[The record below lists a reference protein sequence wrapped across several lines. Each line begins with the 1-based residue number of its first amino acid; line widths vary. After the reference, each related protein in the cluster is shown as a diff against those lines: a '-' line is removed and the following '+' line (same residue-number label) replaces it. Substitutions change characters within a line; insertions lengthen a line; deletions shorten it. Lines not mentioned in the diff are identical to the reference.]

1 MLERTSARLDT
12 DEQKVSYGFGIQFGD
27 QLKKNTFEGMDLE
40 AVIAGIVDWYTD
52 GASQLSDAE
61 LNPAYQA
68 IQTKQQAKQAEH
80 SAAQEQIAREFM
92 VQNSAR
98 EGVIVTDSGLQYE
111 VLESGQ
117 GAQPELTSNVVVH
130 YHGTLVDGSVF
141 DSSIQRGEPATFGV
155 TQVIPAWTEALTRM
169 SVGDKWRLFAPPH
182 LAYGEQGAGGVI
194 PPNAALIFEVHLIS
208 IES

>member
-1 MLERTSARLDT
+1 MLERTSATLDT

-27 QLKKNTFEGMDLE
+27 QLKKNTLEGMDLE

-68 IQTKQQAKQAEH
+68 IQTKQQAKQALH

-92 VQNSAR
+92 AQNSDR
-98 EGVIVTDSGLQYE
+98 DGVIVTDSGLQYE
-111 VLESGQ
+111 VLESGE
-117 GAQPELTSNVVVH
+117 GAKPELTSTVVVH